1 MRPLDGLRDVFLF
14 ALSQSRFSPAE
25 KKMFVMRW
33 NSAIRDLEKHYDIKI
48 KPEPPKEGRT

>member
-14 ALSQSRFSPAE
+14 ALSQSRFTPAE

-33 NSAIRDLEKHYDIKI
+33 NSAIRDFEKHYEIKS
-48 KPEPPKEGRT
+48 KKAEEGET